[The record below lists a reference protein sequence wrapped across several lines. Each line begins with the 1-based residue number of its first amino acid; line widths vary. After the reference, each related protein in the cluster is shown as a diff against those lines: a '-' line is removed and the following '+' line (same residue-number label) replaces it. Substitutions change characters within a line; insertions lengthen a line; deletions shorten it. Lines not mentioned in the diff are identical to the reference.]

1 MIQKSLWTYF
11 IECYT
16 KHYVN
21 FSGRARRREFWGF
34 QLYYFLIALIPLTIF
49 SYYFLKL
56 LFNLIVHRP
65 SSLDFFSFSTLD
77 RVFFGLSF
85 LFILIYGLGSLLPLY
100 AVLVRRFH
108 DRGLSGKWI
117 LALFILS
124 QTMNYLN
131 MAIESNLIKGLI
143 SALFFGYA
151 LWVLAQCIMDSQ
163 PGDNKYGS
171 NPKELSNDIT
181 YPQYS
186 TTYEVDQN

>member
-21 FSGRARRREFWGF
+21 FSGRARRREYWGF
-34 QLYYFLIALIPLTIF
+34 CLYYMLIALIPIGIF
-49 SYYFLKL
+49 TYYFFAF
-56 LFNLIVHRP
+56 LFNLIRHNP
-65 SSLDFFSFSTLD
+65 SGLDFSSFSAIDWTL
-77 RVFFGLSF
+77 FGVSF
-85 LFILIYGLGSLLPLY
+85 LFILIYGFGSLLPHY

-117 LALFILS
+117 LLYIILS
-124 QTMNYLN
+124 QTISYLTIG
-131 MAIESNLIKGLI
+131 IESMLIKGLI
-143 SALFFGYA
+143 YGLFFGYA
-151 LWVLAQCIMDSQ
+151 LWVLVQCIMDSQ
-163 PGDNKYGS
+163 PGDNKYGP